1 MTRLLS
7 VVFSSQVSKLVFC
20 EGQKKLLPYRSV
32 LKSHVSGNCVHA
44 APWVAENAPMLVFLS
59 YSVVKC
65 HSMHTPWFRG
75 RKL

>member
-32 LKSHVSGNCVHA
+32 EITCV
-44 APWVAENAPMLVFLS
+44 
-59 YSVVKC
+59 
-65 HSMHTPWFRG
+65 G
-75 RKL
+75 